1 MKRLPLAF
9 LFILALAALP
19 AAAEEPITLRIDR
32 TDAAAYPQ
40 VAVELTIRND
50 FGVPVPKLGA
60 AAFDVREDRQP
71 TSCTVTDVAPFVNPN
86 VQLTVALAVDVS
98 GSMAGAKLRD
108 AQEAARRFLDRLST
122 QDSVA
127 LIAFAGRID
136 LNSVDPT
143 REQTFSTD
151 KTALYTTIDGLQ
163 AKGATPL
170 HDAAFKAVQW
180 VALQPAGNRVVLLFT
195 DGKEEKAAGGG
206 SQVANED
213 SAVREANRAGVPIF
227 TIGLGADAD
236 EAYLKRVALETGG
249 TYQHAAQSS
258 ELVQLFRNVSD
269 LLKQQYRVTYTSSVP
284 ADGQTHT
291 VQVMVKVDQHSASQ
305 EATVGPLPLLVTP
318 APTPTPASPTETP
331 APTPTPVAPQPT
343 ADAGKVVAP
352 APTAPAPTASTFFTT
367 TLLGLPTWLWAGI
380 ASLALAI
387 VALLLIRGRSGRPS
401 EPVYRCLR
409 CGHKLDGPDAPCPS
423 CGFGGTYTG

>member
-1 MKRLPLAF
+1 MKRLSLAF
-9 LFILALAALP
+9 LIFLTLAALP

-40 VAVELTIRND
+40 VAVEVTIRND
-50 FGVPVPKLGA
+50 FGVPVPNLGVD
-60 AAFDVREDRQP
+60 AFDVREDRQP
-71 TSCTVTDVAPFVNPN
+71 TSCTVTEVAPFVNPN
-86 VQLTVALAVDVS
+86 VQLTVALAVDIS

-108 AQEAARRFLDRLST
+108 AQEAARRFLDGLSA
-122 QDSVA
+122 QDSAA

-136 LNSVDPT
+136 LKSVDPA
-143 REQTFSTD
+143 REQGFVTD
-151 KTALYTTIDGLQ
+151 KTPLYAIIDGLQ

-180 VALQPAGNRVVLLFT
+180 AALQPPGNRAVLLFT

-249 TYQHAAQSS
+249 TYQHATQSS
-258 ELVQLFRNVSD
+258 ELVQRFRNVSD
-269 LLKQQYRVTYTSSVP
+269 LLKQQYRLTYTSNVP
-284 ADGQTHT
+284 ADGQTHS

-305 EATVGPLPLLVTP
+305 EATLGPLPLLVTP
-318 APTPTPASPTETP
+318 ALTPTPASSTDTP
-331 APTPTPVAPQPT
+331 VPTPTPVAPQPT
-343 ADAGKVVAP
+343 ADGSKVAAPVPTVP
-352 APTAPAPTASTFFTT
+352 APTATTFFTT
-367 TLLGLPTWLWAGI
+367 TLLGLPVWAWAGI
-380 ASLALAI
+380 ASLGLAVI
-387 VALLLIRGRSGRPS
+387 ALLLIRGRSNRSS
-401 EPVYRCLR
+401 EPVYRCLK
-409 CGHKLDGPDAPCPS
+409 CGRKLDGPDAPCPT
-423 CGFGGTYTG
+423 CGSVGTYTE

>member
-1 MKRLPLAF
+1 MKRLSLAF
-9 LFILALAALP
+9 LIFLTLAALP
-19 AAAEEPITLRIDR
+19 VAAEEPITLRIDR
-32 TDAAAYPQ
+32 TDAAAYPE
-40 VAVELTIRND
+40 VAVEVTIRND
-50 FGVPVPKLGA
+50 FGVPVPNLDV

-71 TSCTVTDVAPFVNPN
+71 TSCTVTGVAPFVNPN
-86 VQLTVALAVDVS
+86 VQLTVALAVDIS

-108 AQEAARRFLDRLST
+108 AQEAARRFLDGLSA
-122 QDSVA
+122 QDSAA

-136 LNSVDPT
+136 LSGVDPT

-180 VALQPAGNRVVLLFT
+180 VALQPPGNRALLLFT

-249 TYQHAAQSS
+249 TYQHATQSS
-258 ELVQLFRNVSD
+258 ELVQRFRNVSD
-269 LLKQQYRVTYTSSVP
+269 LLKQQYRLTYTSNVP
-284 ADGQTHT
+284 ADGQTHS

-305 EATVGPLPLLVTP
+305 EATFGPLPLLVTP
-318 APTPTPASPTETP
+318 ALTPTPAPATDTPVPPPTP
-331 APTPTPVAPQPT
+331 AAPQPT
-343 ADAGKVVAP
+343 ADGSKVAAPVPTVP
-352 APTAPAPTASTFFTT
+352 APTATTFFTT
-367 TLLGLPTWLWAGI
+367 TFVGLPIWAWAGI
-380 ASLALAI
+380 ASLGLA
-387 VALLLIRGRSGRPS
+387 VMALLLIRGRGNRSS
-401 EPVYRCLR
+401 EPVYRCLT
-409 CGHKLDGPDAPCPS
+409 CGRKLDGPDAPCPT
-423 CGFGGTYTG
+423 CGSAGTYTE